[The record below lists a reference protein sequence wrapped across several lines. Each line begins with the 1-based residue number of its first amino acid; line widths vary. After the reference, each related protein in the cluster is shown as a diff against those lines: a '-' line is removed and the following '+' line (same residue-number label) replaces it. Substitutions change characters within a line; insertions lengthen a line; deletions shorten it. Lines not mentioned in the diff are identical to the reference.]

1 MCCFMEVFEVKGI
14 IPNLVHPVSS
24 EFLFT
29 NFEFKNK
36 NCWAN
41 QQQDVNASPHARD
54 RVFEINLPFITAKNW
69 SQQIDLVLPCLLL
82 SLEN

>member
-14 IPNLVHPVSS
+14 IPNLVHTVSS
-24 EFLFT
+24 EFLFAY
-29 NFEFKNK
+29 FEFKDK
-36 NCWAN
+36 NCWTN

-54 RVFEINLPFITAKNW
+54 SVFEINFPIITAKDW
-69 SQQIDLVLPCLLL
+69 SQQIDLVLPRLLL